1 MVFGPEVYVNF
12 YLFDLLEKKEKLK
25 AFGMEIYD
33 CCFKNVISVDYNME
47 KESIENV
54 KMLIKTIDLAIL
66 LGGF

>member
-1 MVFGPEVYVNF
+1 M
-12 YLFDLLEKKEKLK
+12 LEKKEKLK

-33 CCFKNVISVDYNME
+33 CCFKNVISVDYNMD